1 METCYVYF
9 NCRKT
14 DCIMYG
20 KEETKCWEHDATL
33 CVHPH
38 LDNEFFKKRGLHK
51 CAMCLYIKS
60 LNPEI
65 KL

>member
-1 METCYVYF
+1 
-9 NCRKT
+9 
-14 DCIMYG
+14 MYG